1 MAFTGA
7 LLPDHGN
14 TLTGDVISV
23 TMPMAH
29 SEALGSPGRSQSSC
43 GTGTA
48 SHLSSGSIGGHNC
61 EFAPPEEGDG

>member
-23 TMPMAH
+23 TMPMAY
-29 SEALGSPGRSQSSC
+29 SEALGSPGRSQIELWDRN
-43 GTGTA
+43 GG
-48 SHLSSGSIGGHNC
+48 HLSSGSSGGHNC